1 VVHNLGGI
9 NWQLPDKGFDWAQR
23 FDEDAKTLMLTN
35 PTELATLDAH
45 RDYDLA
51 VPTPD
56 HFIPALYLA
65 GLAGASEAAG
75 ADSPEVLIDGY
86 TYGSLS
92 MTAYTLG
99 LRGADVTAADAD

>member
-1 VVHNLGGI
+1 MHNLPGVD
-9 NWQLPDKGFDWAQR
+9 WSMPDAGFDWAER
-23 FDEDAKTLMLTN
+23 FDEAAQELMLTN

-45 RDYDLA
+45 RDYAKA

-65 GLAGASEAAG
+65 GLAGASEAPG
-75 ADSPEVLIDGY
+75 TRTLIDGY
-86 TYGSLS
+86 AYGSLS

-99 LRGADVTAADAD
+99 LEPPVGI